1 MKPKSSVAL
10 ILGGEKPE
18 QEEGM
23 EEGESSQD
31 EAFENAADALMGAL
45 SSGDSAAFADALR
58 DAIDIHTMGPM
69 PMPEGDMEL

>member
-18 QEEGM
+18 EEMGEEEG
-23 EEGESSQD
+23 SQD
-31 EAFENAADALMGAL
+31 EAFGNAAEALMSAMG
-45 SSGDSAAFADALR
+45 SGDSAAFADALR

-69 PMPEGDMEL
+69 PMPEDDMEL